1 MADPTQQPTATKEL
15 SSAMVEID
23 TAHAASTVP
32 ADMALIEQ
40 NYDSNYLNPD
50 LESLLN
56 TRGFSTQRA
65 EILGLFNYVAPLEL
79 GTDSGDGEEY
89 LITPSGELYDY
100 QCQLKQLRYSDALG
114 FFTKM
119 LGFELRDT
127 SAGHE
132 LTPGYAT
139 AYASSSDQSDLLE
152 NYSTEMTTAKSVL
165 DYLTAIYNAVSN
177 FIDAQDIARN
187 YTIFGDTADVV
198 SSTRTLKTGAD
209 NTNYN
214 KLLLALPMPDNGS
227 GITENL
233 VSLLTTDA
241 VNPKV
246 LHG

>member
-1 MADPTQQPTATKEL
+1 
-15 SSAMVEID
+15 
-23 TAHAASTVP
+23 
-32 ADMALIEQ
+32 
-40 NYDSNYLNPD
+40 
-50 LESLLN
+50 
-56 TRGFSTQRA
+56 
-65 EILGLFNYVAPLEL
+65 
-79 GTDSGDGEEY
+79 
-89 LITPSGELYDY
+89 
-100 QCQLKQLRYSDALG
+100 
-114 FFTKM
+114 M

-177 FIDAQDIARN
+177 FIDAQNIARN

-241 VNPKV
+241 VNPKYFMSELYDFSTGSEGSDQRRFYDNSSTCLILNMINLV
-246 LHG
+246 CSGIKGMKNVINYSDNYSYETGNLIGYKVSSLI